1 MFSIISYISFWKEA
15 YTIIHGRIRM
25 ATNKIKINIE
35 LDGELLKRL
44 EKASVQSKK
53 NINELISKIIQDSF

>member
-1 MFSIISYISFWKEA
+1 M
-15 YTIIHGRIRM
+15 
-25 ATNKIKINIE
+25 KINIE